1 MSWNLFRVGE
11 VIEMIWFTRY
21 EWNVCCNYDGVG
33 TVGHVRE
40 LLSNGLFPG
49 TRGCGVYHLCDWRTS
64 FNDDPVGTE
73 VYVRRD
79 TKVAHGPFQ
88 NVYGLSI
95 SDTGDV
101 WAGIGH
107 AYTIETRIERVDVQ
121 LHAMTGLY
129 SRGTGVDL
137 GGPIE
142 FRSGIEVAYHL
153 ENGMRLGLGWDHRS
167 NLEIYSRNPG
177 VKMVHVRLS
186 IPLE

>member
-1 MSWNLFRVGE
+1 MNGTFAAIMMVLGLWDMSVNYCQTGCFQEREVAGYTTYAIGE
-11 VIEMIWFTRY
+11 
-21 EWNVCCNYDGVG
+21 
-33 TVGHVRE
+33 
-40 LLSNGLFPG
+40 
-49 TRGCGVYHLCDWRTS
+49 TS

-107 AYTIETRIERVDVQ
+107 AYTIGILIERVDVQ

-137 GGPIE
+137 GGLLNSARGSRWPIT
-142 FRSGIEVAYHL
+142 SKMGCVWGLDGITDL
-153 ENGMRLGLGWDHRS
+153 TL
-167 NLEIYSRNPG
+167 
-177 VKMVHVRLS
+177 KS
-186 IPLE
+186 IRETLALKWCICACQFH